1 MAAGKTGNSYG
12 IGAGLP
18 FAAPK
23 KTNTKAMDTFNK
35 KKEEPILDIPK
46 SVAVEEAEKETS
58 PVTEIKSNVMVNDE
72 STFVKASQTLEKR
85 KSLSNYKASSKKLNQ
100 YSGDRRSSSYSFCDE
115 NDLTFVKIKAN
126 RLGMSYQDFLA
137 EIILADIETIKAD
150 KFDYKDPLYKDLI
163 RGVKNPVTDRFAL
176 RTDFIDDIK
185 SAAAI
190 IGLKRASFVAYSV
203 HKARL
208 ADPNPA
214 WD

>member
-35 KKEEPILDIPK
+35 KKEDSKEGVPK
-46 SVAVEEAEKETS
+46 ALTVEEVEKETS
-58 PVTEIKSNVMVNDE
+58 PVEEIKKDSKVNDE
-72 STFVKASQTLEKR
+72 STTIKISKTVEK
-85 KSLSNYKASSKKLNQ
+85 KKTPSNYKTSSKKLNQ

-137 EIILADIETIKAD
+137 EIILTDIETIKAD